1 MIRGLNDDEVDF
13 LSIVDQAKV
22 DAERRQQIEEN
33 KEMRDFRE
41 RVATLQE
48 SSIDQVCTNI
58 RMQRIEWAASFDV
71 SASI

>member
-48 SSIDQVCTNI
+48 SSIDQVCFWWLWNKL
-58 RMQRIEWAASFDV
+58 S
-71 SASI
+71 